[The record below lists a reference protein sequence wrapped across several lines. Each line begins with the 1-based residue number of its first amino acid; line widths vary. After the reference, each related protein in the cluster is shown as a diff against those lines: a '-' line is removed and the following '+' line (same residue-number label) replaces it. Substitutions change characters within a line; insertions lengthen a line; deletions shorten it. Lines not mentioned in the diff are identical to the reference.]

1 VQNEQG
7 VAALVVI
14 LCGRYESIKPE
25 ISGHTNCLK
34 QCRPTVILFPRSH
47 FFLHFL
53 SLSIVSHF
61 SHSTAVSWFFD

>member
-1 VQNEQG
+1 MQNEQG

-34 QCRPTVILFPRSH
+34 QCTVILFPRSH
-47 FFLHFL
+47 FFAF
-53 SLSIVSHF
+53 SLTFYSF
-61 SHSTAVSWFFD
+61 SF